1 MPYCAEPAETNTQ
14 VNARRRRRPRQT
26 LRTLAYVNLDQGNGG
41 IIRDLTDS
49 GIAVHAVAA
58 LRPGQEVSLRFDLLS
73 PRVRVESR
81 GRVAWAD
88 PTGQA
93 GIEFIGASPRV
104 RRALRDWLLVQM
116 FASAAVSGRD
126 SIFAAAREDELTF
139 SPILQTPILV
149 ASEPTQFAGTLPTP
163 RVAWAWFRFSER
175 TFSMLV
181 DGLVLLCAVLL
192 FSISSIVV
200 MGGVPA
206 WPLAAT
212 LLLTI
217 ATIFMALYQIVFSDF
232 LFGATPGARLA
243 RIAMLGTL
251 PDEENPRFR

>member
-1 MPYCAEPAETNTQ
+1 MPYCAEPAETDTQ
-14 VNARRRRRPRQT
+14 VTPRRRRCPRQT

-58 LRPGQEVSLRFDLLS
+58 LRPEQEVSLRFDLLS
-73 PRVRVESR
+73 PRVRVETR

-93 GIEFIGASPRV
+93 GIEFIGASPRI

-116 FASAAVSGRD
+116 FASAAASGRD
-126 SIFAAAREDELTF
+126 SIFVPAREDELTF
-139 SPILQTPILV
+139 SPILQAPILV
-149 ASEPTQFAGTLPTP
+149 DSEPTHFAGTLSTP

-175 TFSMLV
+175 TFAILV
-181 DGLVLLCAVLL
+181 DGLVLLCALLL

-206 WPLAAT
+206 WPLAVA

-217 ATIFMALYQIVFSDF
+217 TTIFVALYQIVFSDF
-232 LFGATPGARLA
+232 LFGTTPGARLA
-243 RIAMLGTL
+243 RLAAFG
-251 PDEENPRFR
+251 PAQQEQDQRFR

>member
-1 MPYCAEPAETNTQ
+1 MPYCAEPAETVSQ
-14 VNARRRRRPRQT
+14 VTPRRRRCPRQT

-73 PRVRVESR
+73 PRVR
-81 GRVAWAD
+81 G
-88 PTGQA
+88 
-93 GIEFIGASPRV
+93 
-104 RRALRDWLLVQM
+104 DWLLVQM
-116 FASAAVSGRD
+116 FASAAASGRD
-126 SIFAAAREDELTF
+126 SIFSAAREDELTF
-139 SPILQTPILV
+139 SPILQAPILV
-149 ASEPTQFAGTLPTP
+149 DSEPTQFAGALPMT

-175 TFSMLV
+175 TFSILV

-206 WPLAAT
+206 WPLSVA

-217 ATIFMALYQIVFSDF
+217 ATIFVALYQIVFSDF

-243 RIAMLGTL
+243 RLAAFG
-251 PDEENPRFR
+251 PAQQEQDQRFR

>member
-1 MPYCAEPAETNTQ
+1 
-14 VNARRRRRPRQT
+14 

-49 GIAVHAVAA
+49 GIAVHAVGA
-58 LRPGQEVSLRFDLLS
+58 LRPEQEVNLRFDLLS
-73 PRVRVESR
+73 PRVRVETR

-88 PTGQA
+88 PAGQA
-93 GIEFIGASPRV
+93 GIEFVGTSPKA

-116 FASAAVSGRD
+116 YASAAASGRD
-126 SIFAAAREDELTF
+126 SIFAPPREDELTF
-139 SPILQTPILV
+139 SPILQAPILV
-149 ASEPTQFAGTLPTP
+149 NPEPTQFVGALPTAQ
-163 RVAWAWFRFSER
+163 VAWAWFRFSER

-200 MGGVPA
+200 MGGVPP
-206 WPLAAT
+206 WQLAAA
-212 LLLTI
+212 LLFTI
-217 ATIFMALYQIVFSDF
+217 TTIFVAVYQLVFSEF

-243 RIAMLGTL
+243 RLAAFG
-251 PDEENPRFR
+251 PAQQEQDQRFR

>member
-1 MPYCAEPAETNTQ
+1 M
-14 VNARRRRRPRQT
+14 
-26 LRTLAYVNLDQGNGG
+26 LAYVNLDQGNGG

-58 LRPGQEVSLRFDLLS
+58 LRPEQEVSLRFDLLS
-73 PRVRVESR
+73 PRVRVETR

-104 RRALRDWLLVQM
+104 RRALREWLLVQM
-116 FASAAVSGRD
+116 FASAAASGRD
-126 SIFAAAREDELTF
+126 SIFAPAREDELTF
-139 SPILQTPILV
+139 SPILQAPILV
-149 ASEPTQFAGTLPTP
+149 DSDPTQFAGALPAA
-163 RVAWAWFRFSER
+163 RVACAWFRFSER

-192 FSISSIVV
+192 FSISSIVL

-206 WPLAAT
+206 WPLAVT

-217 ATIFMALYQIVFSDF
+217 ATIFLAVYQIVFSDF

-243 RIAMLGTL
+243 RLAVS
-251 PDEENPRFR
+251 DSVEEDRDQRFR

>member
-1 MPYCAEPAETNTQ
+1 MPYCAEPSETPIQ
-14 VNARRRRRPRQT
+14 VTPQRRRCPRQT

-58 LRPGQEVSLRFDLLS
+58 LRPDQEVSLRLDLVS
-73 PRVRVESR
+73 PRVRVETR
-81 GRVAWAD
+81 GRVTWAD

-93 GIEFIGASPRV
+93 GIEFIGASPKV

-116 FASAAVSGRD
+116 FAAAAASGRD
-126 SIFAAAREDELTF
+126 SIFAPAREDDLTF
-139 SPILQTPILV
+139 SPILHAPILI
-149 ASEPTQFAGTLPTP
+149 APQPTQSAGATSTA

-181 DGLVLLCAVLL
+181 DGLVLLCADLL

-206 WPLAAT
+206 WPLALA

-217 ATIFMALYQIVFSDF
+217 ATIFVAVYQIVFSEF

-243 RIAMLGTL
+243 RLAAFG
-251 PDEENPRFR
+251 PAQQEQDQRFR

>member
-1 MPYCAEPAETNTQ
+1 MPYCAERAETNTQ

-88 PTGQA
+88 QTGQA

-126 SIFAAAREDELTF
+126 SIFAPVRENELTF
-139 SPILQTPILV
+139 SPIPQAPIV
-149 ASEPTQFAGTLPTP
+149 VEPNPSQFAETLPSP
-163 RVAWAWFRFSER
+163 RIAWAWFRFSER
-175 TFSMLV
+175 TFTALV
-181 DGLVLLCAVLL
+181 DGLVMLCAVLL

-206 WPLAAT
+206 WPLAMA
-212 LLLTI
+212 LLLTV
-217 ATIFMALYQIVFSDF
+217 ATIFLAVYQIIFSDF
-232 LFGATPGARLA
+232 LCGATPGARLA

-251 PDEENPRFR
+251 PDEESPRFR